1 MKLKDPSQQYLQTQI
16 ETVSPGK
23 LILMVYDGTINFLKE
38 AEERLKKGDWEGKGE
53 MIFRAQD
60 CITELMCCLNMEAG
74 EIPQLLYKL
83 YEYFN
88 WKLAQANAQKS
99 LSGVTEVIDLMSTLR
114 EGWEGAVKKV
124 EMVS

>member
-74 EIPQLLYKL
+74 EIAELLYKL

>member
-74 EIPQLLYKL
+74 EIAELLYKL

-124 EMVS
+124 EMIS